1 MERLGSVYIL
11 EERIGAGAQG
21 DVWKG
26 HKEGSEEPLAF
37 KKLRP
42 ELARERNVIDAF
54 LKERDTLERVDSPH
68 VVRLRDM
75 VTEGETLGLVMDYVG
90 GGDLADV
97 IRKQGTLAPG
107 LVASYGA
114 AIASGLSAIHTAG
127 LVHRDVKPANILMD
141 DSSAPRVA
149 DFGVARICDSAISTR
164 STGGGAGTPLYMS
177 PEAADGL
184 PAAPSMDIYSLGAML
199 YEMCCGV
206 PPFTGA
212 PTALLKSHMMMNP
225 GRPEGV
231 PDVLWDLIGR
241 MMSKDPAARPTAD
254 QVGQAL
260 TDAAPSLADL
270 PAAPRLSSPPAPVP
284 ASVVA
289 QTVLGAPVSAPSAP
303 PVSAPSAV
311 SASTATLPP
320 VPVPPPAAPMAGP
333 GGPVPPPD
341 APMAGPGGPV
351 PPPGGVAVDRSA
363 PGGPGA
369 GANSDEG
376 KKGKKKGKK
385 KRSRAPLVALVLIL
399 AVALVAAGVVI
410 GARYLPRNHPVAEGS
425 PAGPAPTSEAP
436 PSETPSASADASART
451 SATASAGASSTAT
464 TTMPDLV
471 GLTTDQAKAKLP
483 SNVKVDVVKANAP
496 HGEKEGTVLSTD
508 PAAGEKISDKVTLTV
523 AGSATSSSTSG
534 STKTIYLADIKAT
547 EYVNT
552 DVFDLNGKSYVHGFT
567 KIFYRTESWSAEW
580 NLGKHFNT
588 VNGTIGI
595 TDNSDNS
602 SATFT
607 VEFYLDKELVQ
618 TETLAF
624 GEFKDISL
632 NVQDKLR
639 LEIVVTRTDKKS
651 GSASVGFGD
660 FQLQG
665 DSDKV
670 PNLDDLNKGS

>member
-114 AIASGLSAIHTAG
+114 AIAAGLSAIHAAG

-141 DSSAPRVA
+141 DASAPPAPRVA
-149 DFGVARICDSAISTR
+149 DFGVARICDSAVSTR
-164 STGGGAGTPLYMS
+164 STGGAGTPLYMA
-177 PEAADGL
+177 PEVADGL
-184 PAAPSMDIYSLGAML
+184 PAAPAMDVYSLGVVF

-206 PPFTGA
+206 TPFTGSPA
-212 PTALLKSHMMMNP
+212 ALLKSHMVMNP

-254 QVGQAL
+254 QVGRAL
-260 TDAAPSLADL
+260 TDAAPSLAGL
-270 PAAPRLSSPPAPVP
+270 PAAPRLSAPPPPVP
-284 ASVVA
+284 ASAVA
-289 QTVLGAPVSAPSAP
+289 QTVLGTPVSAPSAP
-303 PVSAPSAV
+303 SFSAPSAV

-320 VPVPPPAAPMAGP
+320 VPVPPPAAP
-333 GGPVPPPD
+333 V
-341 APMAGPGGPV
+341 AGPGGPV

-363 PGGPGA
+363 PGGSGA
-369 GANSDEG
+369 GAKSDEG
-376 KKGKKKGKK
+376 KGKKKGKK
-385 KRSRAPLVALVLIL
+385 KRSRAPLVVLVLIL

-410 GARYLPRNHPVAEGS
+410 GARYLPRNRPVAEGPS
-425 PAGPAPTSEAP
+425 AGPAPTSEAP

-451 SATASAGASSTAT
+451 SATATASASSTAT

-483 SNVKVDVVKANAP
+483 GNVKVDVVKANAP

-508 PAAGEKISDKVTLTV
+508 PAAGEKISDTVTLTV

-534 STKTIYLADIKAT
+534 STKTVYLADIKAT
-547 EYVNT
+547 RSIST
-552 DVFDLNGKSYVHGFT
+552 SVFDLNGKSYIHGFT
-567 KIFYRTESWSAEW
+567 AYSPYSNSSAWQTEW

-588 VNGTIGI
+588 VSGTIGI
-595 TDNSDNS
+595 TDNSKDSN
-602 SATFT
+602 ATFT
-607 VEFYLDKELVQ
+607 VEFYLDQEVVQ
-618 TETLAF
+618 TETIAF

-639 LEIVVTRTDKKS
+639 LTIVVTRTDKRS
-651 GSASVGFGD
+651 GSDSAAIGFGD

-670 PNLDDLNKGS
+670 PSLDDLNKGN

>member
-114 AIASGLSAIHTAG
+114 AIAAGLSAIHAAG

-141 DSSAPRVA
+141 DASTPATPRVA
-149 DFGVARICDSAISTR
+149 DFGVARICDSAVSTR

-184 PAAPSMDIYSLGAML
+184 PAAPSMDVYSLGAML

-212 PTALLKSHMMMNP
+212 PSALLKSHMMMNP

-254 QVGQAL
+254 QVGQTL
-260 TDAAPSLADL
+260 TDAAPSLAGL
-270 PAAPRLSSPPAPVP
+270 PAAPRLSAPPPPVP
-284 ASVVA
+284 ASAVA
-289 QTVLGAPVSAPSAP
+289 QTVLGTPVSAPSAP
-303 PVSAPSAV
+303 SFSAPSAV

-320 VPVPPPAAPMAGP
+320 VPVPPPAAP
-333 GGPVPPPD
+333 V
-341 APMAGPGGPV
+341 AGPGGPV

-363 PGGPGA
+363 PGGSGA
-369 GANSDEG
+369 GAKSDEG
-376 KKGKKKGKK
+376 KGKKKGKK

-410 GARYLPRNHPVAEGS
+410 GARYLPRNRPVAEGPS
-425 PAGPAPTSEAP
+425 AGPAPTSEAP

-451 SATASAGASSTAT
+451 SATATASASSTAT

-483 SNVKVDVVKANAP
+483 GNVKVDVVKANAP

-508 PAAGEKISDKVTLTV
+508 PAAGEKISDTVTLTV

-534 STKTIYLADIKAT
+534 STKTIYLSDIKAT
-547 EYVNT
+547 EQVNT
-552 DVFDLNGKSYVHGFT
+552 DVFDLNGKSQVHGFT
-567 KIFYRTESWSAEW
+567 KIFYSASQWSTEW
-580 NLGKHFNT
+580 NLGRHFNT
-588 VNGTIGI
+588 MSGTIGI
-595 TDNSDNS
+595 TDNSKDS
-602 SATFT
+602 GATFT
-607 VEFYLDKELVQ
+607 VEFYLDQELVQ

-632 NVQDKLR
+632 NVQNKLR
-639 LEIVVTRTDKKS
+639 LKVVITRTDK
-651 GSASVGFGD
+651 GSRTASVGFGD

-670 PNLDDLNKGS
+670 PSLDDLNKEH

>member
-114 AIASGLSAIHTAG
+114 AIASGLSAIHAAG

-141 DSSAPRVA
+141 DSSAPPAPRVA
-149 DFGVARICDSAISTR
+149 DFGVARICDSAVSTR

-184 PAAPSMDIYSLGAML
+184 PAAPSMDVYSLGAML

-212 PTALLKSHMMMNP
+212 PSALLKSHMMMNP

-254 QVGQAL
+254 QVGQTL
-260 TDAAPSLADL
+260 TDAAPSLAGL
-270 PAAPRLSSPPAPVP
+270 PAAPRLSAPPPPVP
-284 ASVVA
+284 ASAVA
-289 QTVLGAPVSAPSAP
+289 QTVLGTPVSAPSAP
-303 PVSAPSAV
+303 SFSAPSAV

-320 VPVPPPAAPMAGP
+320 VPVPPPAAP
-333 GGPVPPPD
+333 V
-341 APMAGPGGPV
+341 AGPGGPV

-363 PGGPGA
+363 PGGAGA
-369 GANSDEG
+369 GAKSDEG
-376 KKGKKKGKK
+376 KGKKKGKK

-410 GARYLPRNHPVAEGS
+410 GARYLPRNRPVAEGS
-425 PAGPAPTSEAP
+425 SAGPAPTSEAP

-451 SATASAGASSTAT
+451 SATATASASSTAT

-483 SNVKVDVVKANAP
+483 DNVKVDVVKANAP

-508 PAAGEKISDKVTLTV
+508 PAAGEKISDTVTLTV

-534 STKTIYLADIKAT
+534 STKTVYLADIKAT
-547 EYVNT
+547 EQVNT
-552 DVFDLNGKSYVHGFT
+552 DVFDLNGKSQVHGFT
-567 KIFYRTESWSAEW
+567 KIFYSASQWSTEW
-580 NLGKHFNT
+580 NLGRHFNT
-588 VNGTIGI
+588 MSGTIGI
-595 TDNSDNS
+595 TDNSKDS
-602 SATFT
+602 GATFT
-607 VEFYLDKELVQ
+607 VEFYLDQELVQ

-632 NVQDKLR
+632 NVQNKLR
-639 LEIVVTRTDKKS
+639 LKVVITRTDK
-651 GSASVGFGD
+651 GSRTASVGFGD

-670 PNLDDLNKGS
+670 PSLDDLNKGN

>member
-97 IRKQGTLAPG
+97 IREQGALAPE
-107 LVASYGA
+107 LVVSYGT
-114 AIASGLSAIHTAG
+114 AIAAGLSAIHAAG

-141 DSSAPRVA
+141 DASAPATPRVA
-149 DFGVARICDSAISTR
+149 DFGVARICDSAVSTR

-184 PAAPSMDIYSLGAML
+184 PAAPSMDVYSLGAML

-212 PTALLKSHMMMNP
+212 PSALLKSHMMMNP

-241 MMSKDPAARPTAD
+241 MMSKDPAVRPTAD
-254 QVGQAL
+254 QVGRAL
-260 TDAAPSLADL
+260 TDAAPSLAGL
-270 PAAPRLSSPPAPVP
+270 PAAPRLSAPPAPVP
-284 ASVVA
+284 ASAVA
-289 QTVLGAPVSAPSAP
+289 QTVLGTPVSAPSAP
-303 PVSAPSAV
+303 PLSAPSAV

-320 VPVPPPAAPMAGP
+320 VPGPVPPPAAAVR
-333 GGPVPPPD
+333 PVPPP
-341 APMAGPGGPV
+341 AAAVRPSGPV

-363 PGGPGA
+363 PGGSGA
-369 GANSDEG
+369 GAKSDEG
-376 KKGKKKGKK
+376 KGKKKGKK

-451 SATASAGASSTAT
+451 SATATASASSTAT

-483 SNVKVDVVKANAP
+483 GNVKVDVVKANAP

-508 PAAGEKISDKVTLTV
+508 PAAGEKISDTVTLTV

-534 STKTIYLADIKAT
+534 STKTVYLADIKAT

-552 DVFDLNGKSYVHGFT
+552 DVLDLNGKSYVHGFT
-567 KIFYRTESWSAEW
+567 ETFYHTGSWSAEW

-588 VNGTIGI
+588 VSGTIGI
-595 TDNSDNS
+595 TDNSDDSN
-602 SATFT
+602 ATFT
-607 VEFYLDKELVQ
+607 VEFYLGNDELVQ

-632 NVQDKLR
+632 DVRDKLR
-639 LEIVVTRTDKKS
+639 LKVVITRTDK
-651 GSASVGFGD
+651 GSRTASVGFGD

-670 PNLDDLNKGS
+670 PSLDDLNKGN

>member
-114 AIASGLSAIHTAG
+114 AIAAGLSAIHAAG

-141 DSSAPRVA
+141 DASAPPAPRVA
-149 DFGVARICDSAISTR
+149 DFGVARICDSAVSTR
-164 STGGGAGTPLYMS
+164 STGGAGTPLYMA
-177 PEAADGL
+177 PEVADGL
-184 PAAPSMDIYSLGAML
+184 PAAPAMDVYSLGVVF

-206 PPFTGA
+206 PPFTGSPA
-212 PTALLKSHMMMNP
+212 ALLKSHMVMNP

-254 QVGQAL
+254 QVGRAL

-270 PAAPRLSSPPAPVP
+270 PAAPRLSAPPPPVP
-284 ASVVA
+284 ASAVA
-289 QTVLGAPVSAPSAP
+289 QTVLGTPVSAPSAP
-303 PVSAPSAV
+303 PLSAPSAV

-320 VPVPPPAAPMAGP
+320 VPVPPPAAP
-333 GGPVPPPD
+333 V
-341 APMAGPGGPV
+341 AGPGGPV

-363 PGGPGA
+363 PGGSGA
-369 GANSDEG
+369 GAKSDEG
-376 KKGKKKGKK
+376 KGKKKGKK

-410 GARYLPRNHPVAEGS
+410 GARYLPRNRPVAEGPS
-425 PAGPAPTSEAP
+425 AGPAPTSEAP

-451 SATASAGASSTAT
+451 SATATASASSTAT

-471 GLTTDQAKAKLP
+471 GLTADQAKAKLP
-483 SNVKVDVVKANAP
+483 GNVKVDVVKANAP

-508 PAAGEKISDKVTLTV
+508 PAAGEKISDTVTLTV
-523 AGSATSSSTSG
+523 VGSATSSSTSG
-534 STKTIYLADIKAT
+534 STKTVYLADIKAT
-547 EYVNT
+547 RSIST
-552 DVFDLNGKSYVHGFT
+552 SVFDLNGKSYIHGFT
-567 KIFYRTESWSAEW
+567 AYSPYSNSSAWQTEW

-588 VNGTIGI
+588 VSGTIGI
-595 TDNSDNS
+595 TDNSKDSN
-602 SATFT
+602 ATFT
-607 VEFYLDKELVQ
+607 VEFYLDQEVVQ
-618 TETLAF
+618 TETIAF

-639 LEIVVTRTDKKS
+639 LTIVVTRTDKRS
-651 GSASVGFGD
+651 GSDSAAIGFGD

-670 PNLDDLNKGS
+670 PSLDDLNKGS